1 LSNIPRFMG
10 EKQKKRIVL
19 AEDSVSIREAIVFG
33 LEEEGYFVE
42 TAENGA
48 LALQKFDGTKIDL
61 LLTDYHMPEMTGL
74 ELIEKVRELEN
85 YRHTPILV
93 LTTENQKELI
103 LQAKN
108 AGGTGWLQKP
118 FKIEKLVQTV
128 RRLIH

>member
-1 LSNIPRFMG
+1 MG